1 MPGEGFG
8 KDVMSIAFLL
18 GGIALWGLV
27 LSQSQAAVNIIRATG
42 QTYGG
47 LLGIVTLQNNY
58 GNAFN
63 GG

>member
-8 KDVMSIAFLL
+8 KDVMTIALAL
-18 GGIALWGLV
+18 AGIGLWGLV
-27 LSQSQAAVNIIRATG
+27 LSHSQDAVNIIKGAG

-47 LLGIVTLQNNY
+47 LLSIVTLQNNY

-63 GG
+63 